1 VGVWRCG
8 GVAAAGAK
16 VLTAVGLSERIAAGQ
31 AMLQRV
37 ATLLARAAP
46 PEEVFAAVA
55 AEIGLLPLPTSR
67 PWPV

>member
-16 VLTAVGLSERIAAGQ
+16 VLTAFGLSERIAAEQ

-37 ATLLARAAP
+37 ATLLARAP
-46 PEEVFAAVA
+46 RRRRCSPRSLRRS
-55 AEIGLLPLPTSR
+55 GCWLRRRHGPG
-67 PWPV
+67 PV